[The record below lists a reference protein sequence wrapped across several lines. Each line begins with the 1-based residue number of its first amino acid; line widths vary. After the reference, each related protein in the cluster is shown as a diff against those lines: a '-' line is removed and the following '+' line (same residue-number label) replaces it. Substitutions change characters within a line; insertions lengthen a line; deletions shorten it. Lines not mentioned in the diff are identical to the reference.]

1 MLEFKKILFPCDF
14 SPTTSKILKYV
25 LSIAEKYNSEVY
37 LFHAVQNLKEMGDLY
52 IPRFSLEF
60 DQQKLI
66 EAAEKTI
73 ESFCD
78 TEMQSCPN
86 FKKRIVAGDP
96 ASEILRLIKD
106 EDFDLVIMGTHGR
119 KGLEETIFGSV
130 AENVVKKSPVPVL
143 TINPYLLK

>member
-1 MLEFKKILFPCDF
+1 MPEFKKILFPCDL

-25 LSIAEKYNSEVY
+25 LSIAEKYDSEVY
-37 LFHAVQNLKEMGDLY
+37 LLHTVQDLRQMGDLY

-60 DQQKLI
+60 DQQKI
-66 EAAEKTI
+66 IKGAEKAI

-78 TEMQSCPN
+78 NELQSCPN
-86 FKKRIVAGDP
+86 FKKRIVSGDP
-96 ASEILRLIKD
+96 ASEILKVIQN
-106 EDFDLVIMGTHGR
+106 ENFDLVVMGTHGR
-119 KGLEETIFGSV
+119 KGIEETIFGSV